1 MSIIEEL
8 LTIAFLL
15 VCAWGVVVA
24 QVAALSRIF
33 KTRAWT
39 FLAIGVIVI
48 GGRQVWG
55 LVRLPAAILKAQTQG
70 VLPERLT
77 SEQYITITAAFVAI
91 GLLIA
96 GFDRLRRDLRKI
108 GI

>member
-24 QVAALSRIF
+24 QVIALGRIF

-39 FLAIGVIVI
+39 FLMVGVLVI
-48 GGRQVWG
+48 GLRQVWG
-55 LVRLPAAILKAQTQG
+55 FVRLPAGILKAQAQG
-70 VLPERLT
+70 VMPENLT
-77 SEQYITITAAFVAI
+77 AEQYITIAAAFIAI
-91 GLLIA
+91 GFLIA
-96 GFDRLRRDLRKI
+96 GFDKLRRDLRKI